1 MKALIV
7 EDNPKKRA
15 SLLEYYSSEF
25 PSDQIEVASAL
36 ISGLRLARDSEP
48 EFIILDM
55 TLPNYSP
62 DENKGL
68 RIELL
73 PFAGREF
80 VMRLNRMAIKT
91 KVVIVSMFE
100 TFGVAPRLIT
110 LNSLDA
116 ELRERYPN
124 IFVQAVHY
132 SPSQPD
138 WKMAIKNVRLSLD
151 H

>member
-1 MKALIV
+1 MKTLIV

-15 SLLEYYSSEF
+15 SLVEYYSSEF
-25 PSDQIEVASAL
+25 PSDDLEVTSAL
-36 ISGLRLARDSEP
+36 ISGLRVARDTKP

-62 DENKGL
+62 DENKGS
-68 RIELL
+68 RIELM

-80 VMRLNRMAIKT
+80 VMRVNRMSIKT
-91 KVVIVSMFE
+91 KVIIVSMFE

-116 ELRERYPN
+116 ELRDRYPN
-124 IFVQAVHY
+124 VFVEAVHY
-132 SPSQPD
+132 SQAQAD
-138 WKMAIKNVRLSLD
+138 WKTAIKNARLSLD
-151 H
+151 R